1 MIWKC
6 LQLVMVVCNAI
17 EFYLYSLVNFATI
30 SGFFFFLMH
39 VLIDSCFKVYLYF
52 RKDNLFP
59 ET

>member
-1 MIWKC
+1 
-6 LQLVMVVCNAI
+6 MVVCNAI
-17 EFYLYSLVNFATI
+17 EFFLYNLVNFATI

-52 RKDNLFP
+52 IKDNLFP